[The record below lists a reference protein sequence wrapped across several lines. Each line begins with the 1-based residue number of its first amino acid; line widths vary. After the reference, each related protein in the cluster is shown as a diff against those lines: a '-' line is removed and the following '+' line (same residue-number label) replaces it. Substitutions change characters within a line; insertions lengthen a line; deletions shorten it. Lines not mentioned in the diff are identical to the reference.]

1 MSNCRRNQ
9 IGLKNLPLVCRAKL
23 PSLLLLMLLLTTM
36 HGVLPTMAG
45 ESDCPYL
52 TNTDVE
58 VVTGRKLEFFKM
70 RGTPLPD
77 DSGMICDSE
86 LVYILVLNGE
96 GSVEKFEEMLKNT
109 GRGLEQRTPV
119 EGVADGAYT
128 MTLEPRQESERL
140 TAMVVAHVASHLA
153 AVSVRVESGKSSDVS
168 QAEAIELAKIV
179 LSHLK

>member
-1 MSNCRRNQ
+1 
-9 IGLKNLPLVCRAKL
+9 
-23 PSLLLLMLLLTTM
+23 
-36 HGVLPTMAG
+36 
-45 ESDCPYL
+45 
-52 TNTDVE
+52 
-58 VVTGRKLEFFKM
+58 M